1 MTPTHAPTRPTPA
14 APPAA
19 ALDLDA
25 RLALVDAAMTVR
37 LETALTRLAVDAAEA
52 ESAPADVDTTALLAL
67 VDRHQAPVDLYPTPV
82 AALLQRAARRL
93 EDTGWCRG
101 ATRDASGATC
111 LYGAIRAEARGSHG
125 LEAEGLEVLLVAIQ
139 RQFGPGAGA
148 TVAAVND
155 HQLPDGAAAVQ
166 LLDAAALIAH
176 THDL

>member
-1 MTPTHAPTRPTPA
+1 MTPTHAPARPQPA
-14 APPAA
+14 APAAAA

-37 LETALTRLAVDAAEA
+37 LETALVRLAVDAAEA
-52 ESAPADVDTTALLAL
+52 ESAPADADTTVLLAYAAN
-67 VDRHQAPVDLYPTPV
+67 HQAPVDLYPTPV

-111 LYGAIRAEARGSHG
+111 LYGAVHAEARGSRG
-125 LEAEGLEVLLVAIQ
+125 LEADGLDVLLVAIQ
-139 RQFGPGAGA
+139 RRFAAAA
-148 TVAAVND
+148 TIPAAND
-155 HQLPDGAAAVQ
+155 QLLPNGAAAVQ
-166 LLDAAALIAH
+166 LLDAAALLAH